1 MLATNERLP
10 DEAIM
15 FPTAFTHNITQ
26 FARILSLPE
35 RLQNTPLRNLSLE
48 TLRRRNTTLDSLFY
62 DIKTITPEEAFYI
75 SDSLAAEGAI
85 LIVPPSDGPL
95 LKLFD
100 TLDEFIIAGGDKIDI
115 LAVAGV
121 GSSALGSAA
130 FARNVANAAGRPVAV
145 VVSGYGLADV
155 ATEALGGYFLF
166 GYLNQIRHT
175 FEILDEFSG
184 RPKFGAAP
192 RLDPERLASR
202 SLDTQ
207 TVRAMLADP
216 RLSFRLLTG
225 HSKGNLVLSE
235 ALYDLAETDAAAA
248 EKLAL
253 NAKIVT
259 FSARIAM
266 PPLFKDVVDVMGG
279 WDWFGEI
286 NSRTFIHNDEVVPQ
300 AWHHTNTELPSH
312 LPVTAVLREIL
323 ARAEAPEEVAQPAA
337 TAPEAAPAEPVQAAI
352 STVPAPD
359 EPPFAPSVEEQGEEQ
374 PSLETSPAQ
383 PESSPT
389 PVVAVA
395 PAPHPP
401 MRRAPRSGKRP
412 GSKAR

>member
-1 MLATNERLP
+1 
-10 DEAIM
+10 M

-62 DIKTITPEEAFYI
+62 DIKTITPEEVFYI

-95 LKLFD
+95 LKLYD
-100 TLDEFIIAGGDKIDI
+100 TLDEFISGGGDKIDI

-130 FARNVANAAGRPVAV
+130 FARNVANAAGQPVAV

-207 TVRAMLADP
+207 TVRAMLGDP

-235 ALYDLAETDAAAA
+235 ALYDLEETDAPAA
-248 EKLAL
+248 EKLAQE
-253 NAKIVT
+253 AKIVT

-266 PPLFKDVVDVMGG
+266 PPLFRDVVDVMGG

-286 NSRTFIHNDEVVPQ
+286 NSRTFIPNDEVVPQ
-300 AWHHTNTELPSH
+300 AWHHTNTELPGH

-323 ARAEAPEEVAQPAA
+323 ARVEIPEEVVQPAA
-337 TAPEAAPAEPVQAAI
+337 VASEAAHPEPDQAAI
-352 STVPAPD
+352 PIAPEPE
-359 EPPFAPSVEEQGEEQ
+359 EPPSASSVEEQPEDQ
-374 PSLETSPAQ
+374 PPLEASPTEPEPSSPA
-383 PESSPT
+383 PL
-389 PVVAVA
+389 VAVA
-395 PAPHPP
+395 PAPPATT
-401 MRRAPRSGKRP
+401 RRAPRSGKRP
-412 GSKAR
+412 GSKVR